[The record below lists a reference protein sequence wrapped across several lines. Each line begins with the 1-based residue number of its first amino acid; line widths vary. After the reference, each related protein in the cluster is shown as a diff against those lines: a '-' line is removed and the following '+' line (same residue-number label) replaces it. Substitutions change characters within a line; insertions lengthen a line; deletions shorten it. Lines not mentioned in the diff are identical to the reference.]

1 MEAIVHKI
9 YVVVVHTTRSL
20 TYMGRE
26 KKALLILCP
35 EDSLQYIL
43 SDPLS
48 VQEEPWCKDIAL
60 LEFQVDQD
68 FTSLNIKIF

>member
-9 YVVVVHTTRSL
+9 YVVVVHTTKEPNIYGKR
-20 TYMGRE
+20 

-48 VQEEPWCKDIAL
+48 VQEESWYKAIAFWEL
-60 LEFQVDQD
+60 QD
-68 FTSLNIKIF
+68 DLFYVIYNLST